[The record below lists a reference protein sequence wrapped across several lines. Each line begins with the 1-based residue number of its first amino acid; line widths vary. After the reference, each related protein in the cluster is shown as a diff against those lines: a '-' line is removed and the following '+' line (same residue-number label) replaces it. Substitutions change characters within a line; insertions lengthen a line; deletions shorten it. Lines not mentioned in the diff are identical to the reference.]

1 MSEHTENKD
10 WPFEAWLKIALIQL
24 GLSPRDFWAM
34 SLADWFALTR
44 SKDGPRLTQTDLD
57 KMEQDYEF

>member
-1 MSEHTENKD
+1 MSDETQNKD
-10 WPFEAWLKIALIQL
+10 WPFEAWLKVACIQL
-24 GLSPRDFWAM
+24 GLSPQDFWAM

-44 SKDGPRLTQTDLD
+44 SQTPTRLTQTDLD